1 MYIAISSFE
10 VMNGMEEQVKEA
22 FRNRP
27 KLVEN
32 FAGFIR
38 LEVLSPAEHPAQ
50 IWLLTWVF
58 IK

>member
-1 MYIAISSFE
+1 
-10 VMNGMEEQVKEA
+10 MNGMEEQVKEA